1 MDKIKQIDEMVAKF
15 DQVTEDLRDSILEY
29 LDNIN
34 IKFRPAIT
42 LSYRYDPDYEI
53 IELNGNDRQIVTEDD
68 FVFDYDD
75 FEIHKLIELYQ
86 AVAQYMEEE
95 VDE

>member
-1 MDKIKQIDEMVAKF
+1 MAKIKQIDEKIVKF

-29 LDNIN
+29 LENIN
-34 IKFRPAIT
+34 MKFHPAIT
-42 LSYRYDPDYEI
+42 LSYRNDPDYEI
-53 IELNGNDRQIVTEDD
+53 VEITGSDRTIITEDD

-86 AVAQYMEEE
+86 AVAEYIESE
-95 VDE
+95 VE